1 MGFHVVACVYW
12 LLERKG
18 IVWTRQMTARSTV
31 RVYFFAKLY
40 IALTAG
46 KVPFAKLYIEPP
58 VSCTETAVAGFTRFR
73 RETLCETPRYARGP
87 EPHEKPDLFRVYSQP
102 RSVHDTVLGTTS

>member
-1 MGFHVVACVYW
+1 
-12 LLERKG
+12 
-18 IVWTRQMTARSTV
+18 MTARSTV

-73 RETLCETPRYARGP
+73 RETLCETPDTRGVP
-87 EPHEKPDLFRVYSQP
+87 NHMKDP
-102 RSVHDTVLGTTS
+102 TTSGFIRSLAVSMTRP